1 MLLAALLNNASRAS
15 LAFVATI
22 AWVCGPVLDFFL
34 LLLRLLPDEGHDGLE
49 GSVSFGHLL
58 VMASA
63 LLGISGLDVLAHQE
77 MDFEALPLLQRF
89 TEKSTVFL
97 QELPVP
103 GVVLGGPKVALASAV
118 SGGGPSPRTL

>member
-1 MLLAALLNNASRAS
+1 M
-15 LAFVATI
+15 
-22 AWVCGPVLDFFL
+22 G
-34 LLLRLLPDEGHDGLE
+34 
-49 GSVSFGHLL
+49 FGHLL
-58 VMASA
+58 VVASA

-118 SGGGPSPRTL
+118 SGGGPSPRML